1 MNILLFDLISYFGIG
16 FIFLAYSLNRFI
28 KLNRIFYNIFNVVGG
43 VLLTVYSHHINNTV
57 FVVLNIVWSII
68 GIIDII
74 NDLRKG
80 V

>member
-28 KLNRIFYNIFNVVGG
+28 KLNRIVYNIFNVVGG
-43 VLLTVYSHHINNTV
+43 ILLTVYSAHTKNTV
-57 FVVLNIVWSII
+57 FLILNIVWSII